1 MTTGG
6 ILRDSV
12 QERRDRNL
20 PPPAAETGR
29 WSVGNR
35 KERLRDYASFPGV
48 QMSNVEL
55 LNTLLAIAG
64 LIVGVVSLTL
74 TLIKR

>member
-1 MTTGG
+1 MIALFSILCYDDACRQVGSTGG
-6 ILRDSV
+6 FPP
-12 QERRDRNL
+12 RRRTE
-20 PPPAAETGR
+20 AE
-29 WSVGNR
+29 VM
-35 KERLRDYASFPGV
+35 